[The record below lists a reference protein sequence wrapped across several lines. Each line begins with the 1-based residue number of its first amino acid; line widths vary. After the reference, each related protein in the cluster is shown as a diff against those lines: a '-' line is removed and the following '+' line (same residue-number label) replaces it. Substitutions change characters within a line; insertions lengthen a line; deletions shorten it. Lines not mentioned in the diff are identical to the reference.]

1 MQLRTARLCLDCE
14 ELHDAQQCPVCAS
27 ESFAYLTRWIPAD
40 ERRQHRRTAAEQA
53 EPPASRSAP
62 APSRARWVRRGA
74 AGAAG
79 VVLIA
84 AGQWAWR
91 SIRNSRDAEFTR

>member
-1 MQLRTARLCLDCE
+1 MQLRVARLCLDCE
-14 ELHDAQQCPVCAS
+14 ELHDAQQCPICAS
-27 ESFAYLTRWIPAD
+27 ESFAYLTRWIPVD
-40 ERRQHRRTAAEQA
+40 ERRQQRRAATAAARVEA
-53 EPPASRSAP
+53 
-62 APSRARWVRRGA
+62 APSSRTRWMKRGA

-91 SIRNSRDAEFTR
+91 SLKNSRDAEFTR

>member
-1 MQLRTARLCLDCE
+1 MQLRVARLCLDCE
-14 ELHDAQQCPVCAS
+14 ELHDAQQCPICAS
-27 ESFAYLTRWIPAD
+27 ESLAYLTRWIPAD
-40 ERRQHRRTAAEQA
+40 ERRQQRR
-53 EPPASRSAP
+53 P
-62 APSRARWVRRGA
+62 APPKQEATPPPPPPRARWVKRGA

-91 SIRNSRDAEFTR
+91 SLKSSRDAEFTR